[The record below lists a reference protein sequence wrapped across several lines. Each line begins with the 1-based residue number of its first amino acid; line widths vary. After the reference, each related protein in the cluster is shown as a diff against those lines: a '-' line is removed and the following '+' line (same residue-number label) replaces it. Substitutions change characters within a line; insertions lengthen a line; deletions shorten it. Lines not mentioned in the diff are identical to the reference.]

1 MKMKSIGMVMILA
14 MSCVYGQDR
23 EPMRAVDFQAVKPG
37 GELMRRRNLQMQH
50 LFRYQTSQRKPGGK
64 LFHDLDKDILEH
76 WVNRL
81 SVEEGGRKVLLRY
94 SAIGKFLEA
103 AVCYGASTGNPEI
116 ISEKDRVLKILLN
129 SQDPDGYFGF
139 IKRDYADVED
149 SSHLFVNWT
158 VHDGVYLC
166 MALAEDYRR
175 FGNQQSLDAAE
186 SFYQLVMDQWYQAPE
201 EPGGCSP
208 IGIVEA
214 GLMLYEITNNKDYL
228 KFAADTP
235 FDGRYIDMESIR
247 KWRQKLH
254 TSRKYDRKIEQEKMA
269 HKVHTYRYFSRCL
282 DQLNLYRTEPDE
294 GLLATSRHALD
305 KMLDRQRPGMF
316 ISGATGRQEGWVDDQ
331 NGVRK
336 TGEYCAIAYQI
347 WWLGRLIEI
356 DGKLQYGDLIERT
369 LLNHVYGAQNP
380 EDGRERYMVNI
391 NGKRSYE
398 KGAHCCQGNFH
409 RSLAR
414 MPGYIFYTFDN
425 GIAVNLYTP
434 CESKIKLQ
442 STEVRL
448 KQRTDYPV
456 SGDIEIDVEPSR
468 EKDFALRL
476 RIPKW
481 AEKFNVMVNN
491 KPVATKQVEGGI
503 EILRKWKKGDTVK
516 LQLPMKWRW
525 VQGRRF
531 NEGHYALMR
540 GPQVFSLSQRYNP
553 DLKDYS
559 WRDITVDPE
568 SLSSPSQKDQRLK
581 QRNGQMCTAKAWSP
595 KSDRSLPPD
604 IKLIFT
610 DFPEESAMETFFKLS
625 DATGT
630 MEDELYK

>member
-1 MKMKSIGMVMILA
+1 MILA
-14 MSCVYGQDR
+14 ASYVYGQGR
-23 EPMRAVDFQAVKPG
+23 EPMRAVDFKAVKPG
-37 GELMRRRNLQMQH
+37 GELLRRRSLQMQH
-50 LFRYQTSQRKPGGK
+50 LFRYQTSQRKEGGK
-64 LFHDLDKDILEH
+64 LFHDLDKDILEY

-103 AVCYGASTGNPEI
+103 AVCYGASTGNPEV

-139 IKRDYADVED
+139 IQRDYADVED

-166 MALAEDYRR
+166 MALVEDYRR

-201 EPGGCSP
+201 EPGVCSP
-208 IGIVEA
+208 IGISEA
-214 GLMLYEITNNKDYL
+214 GLMLHEITGNKDYS

-254 TSRKYDRKIEQEKMA
+254 NPRKYDRKIEQERMA

-282 DQLNLYRTEPDE
+282 NQLNLFRTEPDE
-294 GLLATSRHALD
+294 GLLATSRHGLD
-305 KMLDRQRPGMF
+305 KMLDRERPGMF

-331 NGVRK
+331 DGRRK

-414 MPGYIFYTFDN
+414 MPGYIFYTLDN
-425 GIAVNLYTP
+425 GIAVNLYMP

-456 SGDIEIDVEPSR
+456 SGDIEIGVDPSK
-468 EKDFALRL
+468 EKAFALRL

-491 KPVATKQVEGGI
+491 KPVGSKQVEGGI
-503 EILRKWKKGDTVK
+503 EIDRKWKKGDTVK

-531 NEGHYALMR
+531 NEGYYALMS
-540 GPQVFSLSQRYNP
+540 GPQVFSLSQRYNG
-553 DLKDYS
+553 DLEDYS

-568 SLSSPSQKDQRLK
+568 SLSSPSQRDQRLK

-604 IKLIFT
+604 IKLVFT

-625 DATGT
+625 DATAT